1 MALRTYRFGIRNAQG
16 ARSSEWIVI
25 WKTNTSDVYLVTRS
39 LGESLKASIHESGR
53 CHVRAPDPSNWR
65 GTMHPPAFLLE
76 WNIDPAS
83 HFSFPFSIVV
93 PEQELRHAEWPLY
106 KEKGTE
112 WILASPCRGTE
123 VAVFLIRS
131 AGDQSTSLQKAGWK
145 TLVVDASLP
154 DGRRLL
160 VAVGESVVAQEKLDE
175 LRSVK
180 AQVRRSIQREGVQ
193 LGNPRLVL
201 VADANENGTRTFVE
215 AAVLE

>member
-1 MALRTYRFGIRNAQG
+1 MALRTHRFGICNAQG
-16 ARSSEWIVI
+16 ARSSEWVVI
-25 WKTNTSDVYLVTRS
+25 WKTNASDVYLVTRS

-53 CHVRAPDPSNWR
+53 CHVRAPDPSRWR
-65 GTMHPPAFLLE
+65 GGSHPTAFLLE

-93 PEQELRHAEWPLY
+93 PEQELRHAAWPKY
-106 KEKGTE
+106 KDKGTE
-112 WILASPCRGTE
+112 WLLASPGKGTE
-123 VAVFLIRS
+123 VAIFLIRA
-131 AGDQSTSLQKAGWK
+131 AGDQSSSLQKAGWK
-145 TLVVDASLP
+145 TLVVDTVLP

-160 VAVGESVVAQEKLDE
+160 VAAGESVVSQEKLGE

-180 AQVRRSIQREGVQ
+180 AEVRRSIQHAAQ
-193 LGNPRLVL
+193 LENLRLVL